1 MSYQEVS
8 QEQFSNEITRW
19 TGQGVYP
26 LEVITLTEHFND
38 YLPTIKKFDPASPEE
53 VLLVLG
59 GSYPTRLAALTVIAE
74 LWDKSEESLGECVDR
89 TLEEMNNE
97 S

>member
-1 MSYQEVS
+1 MTTHKEVS
-8 QEQFSNEITRW
+8 QEEFSNEILCW
-19 TGQGVYP
+19 SGQGAYP
-26 LEVITLTEHFND
+26 LEMITLTEHFDD
-38 YLPTIKKFDPASPEE
+38 YFPTIRKFDPASPEE

-59 GSYPTRLAALTVIAE
+59 GSYPTRSAALTVVAE

-89 TLEEMNNE
+89 TMDKNT